1 MATPTTLADRSVM
14 SALFPEDVSPRVYYK
29 LHGSG
34 NVLSS
39 QTRQCVLNVYSW
51 MRQYQET
58 NVVEVVN
65 LTAAAT
71 GTSVSS
77 VYEIKRGFKRANGAV
92 KSPSKECPKFAEKR
106 KRISKHD
113 ACTLTAVRSCLH
125 SFFRRGE
132 IPTLKKIAARLQ
144 EHDVLPSC
152 SRSTL
157 YRLLKDMGFE
167 KQKRNR
173 NSFLIERE
181 DIVEWRRR
189 YLRAIGKHRAQNRKI
204 YFQDE
209 TWVNA
214 GLTVDKV
221 WTDSTIKSAWQ
232 AFMSGLT
239 TGLKVPSGKGER
251 VIVTHA
257 GSDTGFMSG
266 CLDVFRGKK
275 KGDYHDEMDSNRY
288 GAWFLHLLDHIEPN
302 SVIVIYNAPYHSRKA
317 EAVPTTATKK
327 GEIQQWL
334 SSKNL
339 DWTATIKKK
348 DLLSILATVKHRYTK
363 YKVDV
368 MATDAG
374 HTVLRLPPYHCELN
388 PIELIWARVKQEVA
402 SKNITFKPNDAKRLL
417 REAVDNVTAV
427 HWHDCVE
434 HVKKM
439 EAKFREC
446 DVPGVEPRASHYTP

>member
-29 LHGSG
+29 RHASG
-34 NVLSS
+34 YVLSS

-51 MRQYQET
+51 MRRQYQEK

-65 LTAAAT
+65 LTAAAM
-71 GTSVSS
+71 GISVGS
-77 VYEIKRGFKRANGAV
+77 VCEIKHGFKRANGAV
-92 KSPSKECPKFAEKR
+92 KSPSKKRPKFAEKR
-106 KRISKHD
+106 KRISNHY

-125 SFFRRGE
+125 NFFRRGE

-144 EHDVLPSC
+144 EDDVLPSC
-152 SRSTL
+152 SGSIL
-157 YRLLKDMGFE
+157 YRLLKDMSFQE
-167 KQKRNR
+167 QKRDR

-181 DIVEWRRR
+181 DIVEWEAAVFEGSR
-189 YLRAIGKHRAQNRKI
+189 KAQSPEM
-204 YFQDE
+204 QDLLP
-209 TWVNA
+209 
-214 GLTVDKV
+214 GRDL
-221 WTDSTIKSAWQ
+221 
-232 AFMSGLT
+232 
-239 TGLKVPSGKGER
+239 GEG

-257 GSDTGFMSG
+257 GSDTGFVSG

-275 KGDYHDEMDSNRY
+275 KGDYHDEMDSNRLE
-288 GAWFLHLLDHIEPN
+288 AWFLHLLDHIEPK
-302 SVIVIYNAPYHSRKA
+302 SVIVIDNAPYHSRKA

-339 DWTATIKKK
+339 YWTATMKKKK
-348 DLLSILATVKHRYTK
+348 DLLSIVATVKDRYTK

-388 PIELIWARVKQEVA
+388 PIELI
-402 SKNITFKPNDAKRLL
+402 
-417 REAVDNVTAV
+417 
-427 HWHDCVE
+427 
-434 HVKKM
+434 
-439 EAKFREC
+439 
-446 DVPGVEPRASHYTP
+446 